1 MQRKAKTWLGIVAGS
16 VALGGVV
23 NLFEGGADK
32 ATADNAKP
40 SVTTSASV
48 ADPAEESAEGSA
60 EGPTEEASNDTSGIP
75 PLDPVQREALLRALR
90 SIEPALVAD
99 EDRAVGRSRN
109 VCLDL
114 RGGKAAATVQINA
127 KSRFE
132 GGTVPAL
139 TEDQAASIVTAVR
152 SSFCE

>member
-1 MQRKAKTWLGIVAGS
+1 M
-16 VALGGVV
+16 
-23 NLFEGGADK
+23 
-32 ATADNAKP
+32 
-40 SVTTSASV
+40 
-48 ADPAEESAEGSA
+48 
-60 EGPTEEASNDTSGIP
+60 
-75 PLDPVQREALLRALR
+75 QREALLRALR

-99 EDRAVGRSRN
+99 EDRAVDRSRN